1 MDRLLCHQWH
11 KRSLTNFIG
20 NNMNTAKTQDVIG
33 SSVTRGSSQSEQ
45 MEVCGRYR
53 AECLDAQGNVKWV
66 EDFDNLVTTQGKN
79 HLLDHGLAGPASAV
93 SVRMSYITSGT
104 PAIADTYASH
114 PNFTELA
121 SSVISARGTPSFS
134 AASAGAKAT
143 SAAVTATISGTG
155 SVTGVAINLTT
166 ATVTSLGTVL
176 DGNGGQS
183 GGILYS
189 AGLFATAK
197 SVSSGDTLNV
207 TYTTTL
213 T

>member
-1 MDRLLCHQWH
+1 
-11 KRSLTNFIG
+11 
-20 NNMNTAKTQDVIG
+20 MNTAKTQDVIG

-45 MEVCGRYR
+45 MSVSGRYR

-66 EDFDNLVTTQGKN
+66 EEFDNLVTTQGKK
-79 HLLDHGLAGPASAV
+79 HLLDWGLTGTASAV
-93 SVRMSYITSGT
+93 AIRMSLLTSALTVVDTATYTAPGTTAVEITATGIVTGNARSTPTLATTTPASGT
-104 PAIADTYASH
+104 T
-114 PNFTELA
+114 
-121 SSVISARGTPSFS
+121 GG
-134 AASAGAKAT
+134 AAAKAT
-143 SAAVTATISGTG
+143 SSATTFNIGGTATITGVSIVLTTAAVTT
-155 SVTGVAINLTT
+155 
-166 ATVTSLGTVL
+166 LGTVA
-176 DGNGGQS
+176 DTAQS